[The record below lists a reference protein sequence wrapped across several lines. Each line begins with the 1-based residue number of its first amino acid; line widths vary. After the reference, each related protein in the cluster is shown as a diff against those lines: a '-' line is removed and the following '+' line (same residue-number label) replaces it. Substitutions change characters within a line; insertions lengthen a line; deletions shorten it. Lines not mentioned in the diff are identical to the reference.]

1 MMGADAGRGTH
12 AARPTTKERP
22 VTATSRTC
30 PVCGSDVPD
39 SVATTC
45 PVCGADLPEVAAA
58 PEPTEPTEATAA
70 LDTPHEPL
78 LEERM
83 QSTAP
88 PPPPLGAVPP
98 PPTHQAA
105 APHPSGIPAEYRTW
119 AMLTHLSS
127 FAGAMV
133 ALAFLGPLVMWLIKK
148 DEHPFLDHHGKE
160 ALNFNLSL
168 LLYMVIGIV
177 GSILTIGLGLI
188 AFLPALLVGFVVWV
202 ICSIQGAMKANNG
215 EGYRY
220 PVTIRF
226 IAD

>member
-1 MMGADAGRGTH
+1 
-12 AARPTTKERP
+12 
-22 VTATSRTC
+22 VTPTSRTC
-30 PVCGSDVPD
+30 QVCGSDVPD

-45 PVCGADLPEVAAA
+45 PVCGTDLPEAATTA
-58 PEPTEPTEATAA
+58 GPTDASEAHNEP
-70 LDTPHEPL
+70 PL
-78 LEERM
+78 EDPM
-83 QSTAP
+83 HAIAP
-88 PPPPLGAVPP
+88 PPPPPGAVPP
-98 PPTHQAA
+98 PPVHQTV

-119 AMLTHLSS
+119 GMLTHLSS

-160 ALNFNLSL
+160 AVNFNLSL

-188 AFLPALLVGFVVWV
+188 AFLPAVLVGLVVWV
-202 ICSIQGAMKANNG
+202 VCSIQGAIKANNG

>member
-1 MMGADAGRGTH
+1 MT
-12 AARPTTKERP
+12 P
-22 VTATSRTC
+22 TSRTC
-30 PVCGSDVPD
+30 QVCGSDVPD
-39 SVATTC
+39 SAATTC
-45 PVCGADLPEVAAA
+45 PVCGTDLPEAATTA
-58 PEPTEPTEATAA
+58 GPTDASEAHNEP
-70 LDTPHEPL
+70 PL
-78 LEERM
+78 EDPM
-83 QSTAP
+83 QAIAP
-88 PPPPLGAVPP
+88 PPPPPGAVPP
-98 PPTHQAA
+98 PPVHQTV

-119 AMLTHLSS
+119 GMLTHLSS

-160 ALNFNLSL
+160 AVNFNLSL

-188 AFLPALLVGFVVWV
+188 AFLPAVLVGLVVWV
-202 ICSIQGAMKANNG
+202 VCSIQGAIKANNG